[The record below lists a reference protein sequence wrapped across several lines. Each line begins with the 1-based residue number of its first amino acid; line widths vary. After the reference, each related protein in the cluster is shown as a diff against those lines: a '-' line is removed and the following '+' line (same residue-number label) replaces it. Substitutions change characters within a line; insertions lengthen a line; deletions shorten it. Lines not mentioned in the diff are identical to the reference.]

1 MSRTMMKTNP
11 IFKWNLE
18 TDADVVINQ
27 GGTSSS
33 KTYSILQVLFF
44 RAMQYVRDDKNL
56 RFVITVCG
64 QDMPNLKV
72 GALRDAKQIVATT
85 PEIKDSIQSFN
96 STDKIFYFKN
106 GAEMEFKSYDDMQ
119 DAKSGKREYL
129 FINEANGVPYE
140 IYEQLQ
146 LRTTKQVFIDYNPN
160 AAFWVH
166 NKLVPLINDPEA
178 KIKVVRFISNYTHN
192 KFLDPITIKRIEAMR
207 SDKNLWRVYGLG
219 YTGKVKGLIFPKW
232 EQAFKFPDDANRI
245 AYGLDFGFSESS
257 CALCK
262 VGIYDRMIYAKQLV
276 YETELANSELIE
288 KIKSFGIHREPIYAD
303 SAEPKSIA
311 ELKKAGLNVIPI
323 NKGGDSIQFSIN
335 KINEY
340 DAVNVIGLDF
350 VKEISTYAYKNGK
363 PIKQNDHLLDA
374 MRYYILGTEG
384 RVSNKFTLL

>member
-1 MSRTMMKTNP
+1 MKVNP
-11 IFKWNLE
+11 IFYWNLN
-18 TDADVVINQ
+18 TDADIVVNQ

-44 RAMQYVRDDKNL
+44 RAMQQSNL
-56 RFVITVCG
+56 VITVCG
-64 QDMPNLKV
+64 QDIPNLKR
-72 GALRDAKQIVATT
+72 GAIRDAKQIVNTT
-85 PEIKDSIQSFN
+85 PEIQAAVQGYN
-96 STDKIFYFKN
+96 GTDKIFTLKN
-106 GAEMEFKSYDDMQ
+106 GSIIEFTSYDDAQ
-119 DAKSGKREYL
+119 DAKNGKRDYL
-129 FINEANGVPYE
+129 FVNEANGVSYE
-140 IYEQLQ
+140 VYHELQ
-146 LRTTKQVFIDYNPN
+146 VRTRKQVFLDYNPN
-160 AAFWVH
+160 ASFWVH
-166 NKLVPLINDPEA
+166 EKLVPLIKDPESPM
-178 KIKVVRFISNYTHN
+178 KVVRFISNYTHN
-192 KFLDPITIKRIEAMR
+192 KFLDKTTIKRIEAMK
-207 SDKNLWRVYGLG
+207 SDSQLWRVYGLG

-232 EQAFKFPDDANRI
+232 EQAYKFPEDANRI

-262 VGIYDRMIYAKQLV
+262 VGIYDRQIFAKQMV

-288 KIKSFGIHREPIYAD
+288 KIKSFGIGREPIYAD